1 MTKNQ
6 KIYQISELAKEF
18 GISTRAI
25 RLYEE
30 HGLLN
35 PTREGNKRIYS
46 EGDRV
51 RLRLTLRAKRLG
63 MTLAEAKELINL
75 YYVGGNKKHQL
86 EKLLENL
93 QEREDKL
100 LEQRADIELTLQ
112 EIHRIKGQ
120 AEEALRKE
128 QTASGVLSDQNT

>member
-6 KIYQISELAKEF
+6 KTYLISELAKEF
-18 GISTRAI
+18 GVTARAI

-30 HGLLN
+30 QKILS
-35 PTREGNKRIYS
+35 PKREGSKRIYS

-63 MTLAEAKELINL
+63 MTLAEAKELIDL
-75 YYVGGNKKHQL
+75 YYDGRNKKHQL
-86 EKLLENL
+86 EKLLDKL
-93 QEREDKL
+93 REREDKL

-112 EIHRIKGQ
+112 EIQRIKKQ
-120 AEEALRKE
+120 ANEAL
-128 QTASGVLSDQNT
+128 AAIGS

>member
-6 KIYQISELAKEF
+6 KTYLISELAKEF
-18 GISTRAI
+18 GVTARAI

-30 HGLLN
+30 QKILS
-35 PTREGNKRIYS
+35 PKREGSKRIYS

-63 MTLAEAKELINL
+63 MTLAEAKELIDL
-75 YYVGGNKKHQL
+75 YYDGRNKKHQL
-86 EKLLENL
+86 EKLLDKL

-112 EIHRIKGQ
+112 EIQRIKKQ
-120 AEEALRKE
+120 ADEAL
-128 QTASGVLSDQNT
+128 AAIGS

>member
-6 KIYQISELAKEF
+6 KTYLISELAKEF
-18 GISTRAI
+18 GVTARAI

-30 HGLLN
+30 QKILS
-35 PTREGNKRIYS
+35 PKREGSKRIYS

-63 MTLAEAKELINL
+63 MTLAEAKELIDL
-75 YYVGGNKKHQL
+75 YYDGRNKKHQL
-86 EKLLENL
+86 EKLLDKL
-93 QEREDKL
+93 REREDKL

-112 EIHRIKGQ
+112 EIQRIKKQ
-120 AEEALRKE
+120 ADEALATIR
-128 QTASGVLSDQNT
+128 S